1 MGYAKRLTKEM
12 LESFGIGDIS
22 LDDELTMRTGN
33 IRKPCD
39 NGRYL
44 IFPIYVK
51 QIKKGT
57 NLPYHRMK
65 WAWFYGEVEEGY
77 VVDHINEDKHD
88 NRLENLQLLTPAQ
101 NLEKSRKIKERDHQ
115 NIPTDYIVMPSKKQY
130 TEEYLDAKIA
140 EWKAKC
146 DELIQQRTRENYD
159 ELEPKIKKL
168 QITLCHWRKR
178 KKQWL
183 KMLETRYETSY
194 NMDED
199 KEKS

>member
-12 LESFGIGDIS
+12 LESFGIVDIS
-22 LDDELTMRTGN
+22 LDDKLTMRTGN
-33 IRKPCD
+33 IRKPYD

-44 IFPIYVK
+44 IFPIYDK
-51 QIKKGT
+51 TTKKGT
-57 NLPYHRMK
+57 QLPYHRMK
-65 WAWFYGEVEEGY
+65 WAWFYGEAGEGY
-77 VVDHINEDKHD
+77 VVDHINEDKQD
-88 NRLENLQLLTPAQ
+88 NRLENLQLLTPSQ
-101 NLEKSRKIKERDHQ
+101 NLEKSRKLNEHKPQRIS
-115 NIPTDYIVMPSKKQY
+115 TDYIRMPSKKQY

-146 DELIQQRTRENYD
+146 DELIQQRTRENYN
-159 ELEPKIKKL
+159 ELEYKIRKL
-168 QITLCHWRKR
+168 QIVLCHWRKR